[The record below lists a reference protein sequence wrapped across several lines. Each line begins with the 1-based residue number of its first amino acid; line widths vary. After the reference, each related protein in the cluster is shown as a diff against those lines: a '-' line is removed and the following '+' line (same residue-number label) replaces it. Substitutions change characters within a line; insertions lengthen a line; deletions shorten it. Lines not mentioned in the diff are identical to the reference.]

1 MASANRPKAA
11 AEDRGTDARIRI
23 LLVDDSELS
32 RDYVSLVLE
41 QLAGV
46 ELLLASTGAAAL
58 RTITEGGISLVICD
72 YDMPDM
78 SGLQVLRFVRRTR
91 SQIELPFLMLTGS
104 EDPDVKVKAFRLG
117 ANDYIAKHAAPEELL
132 ARVGTQIDLLQA
144 NQRLNDARLRRAEH
158 QKFETIGYLAQ
169 GLAHELNTPA
179 QYIGDNLQFLT
190 ESFEAIAKVVEE
202 LRELSPAGDRERV
215 EAALARADYAYLSE
229 EVPRCIAESKQGIEH
244 VAQIIQ
250 MMREFARP
258 GLPERRPH
266 SLNEIIRGALAVTRG
281 QWHQLAELELEL
293 SEALPQVEC
302 VGVAIK
308 QVVLYAILNA
318 IKAMNR
324 ASLVDSRKNRL
335 RIATGVDGDWALI
348 EIEDTGRGMADA
360 LVQRVMAPVL
370 SSIDSAEPSQALV
383 HARAVVVDQHYGR
396 LEVGSS
402 AAGTTLSIRLP
413 LDLHA
418 REDEADTEDS
428 ATWTDR
434 R

>member
-1 MASANRPKAA
+1 MASVNRAKT
-11 AEDRGTDARIRI
+11 AEPRGAEARIRI

-32 RDYVSLVLE
+32 RDYVALVLE
-41 QLAGV
+41 QVAGA
-46 ELLLASTGAAAL
+46 ELVLASTGGAAL

-91 SQIELPFLMLTGS
+91 SPVELPFLMLTGTD
-104 EDPDVKVKAFRLG
+104 DPEVKVKAFRLG

-144 NQRLNDARLRRAEH
+144 NQRLNDARLSRAEQ

-179 QYIGDNLQFLT
+179 QFIGDNLQFLT
-190 ESFEAIAKVVEE
+190 ESFEALLTITEE
-202 LRELSPAGDRERV
+202 LRTLTSAQDRVRV
-215 EAALARADYAYLSE
+215 EAMLERIQYAYLQE
-229 EVPRCIAESKQGIEH
+229 EIPRCIGESKQGIEH
-244 VAQIIQ
+244 IAQIVQ

-258 GLPERRPH
+258 GLPERRLN

-281 QWHQLAELELEL
+281 QWHQLAELQLEL
-293 SEALPQVEC
+293 SDSLPNVEC

-318 IKAMNR
+318 IKAMVR

-335 RIATGVDGDWALI
+335 RITTRVDADWAVI
-348 EIEDTGRGMADA
+348 EIEDTGRGLADA
-360 LVQRVMAPVL
+360 LVQRVMDPVL
-370 SSIDSAEPSQALV
+370 SSIDTAEPSQALV

-396 LEVGSS
+396 LEIGSS

-418 REDEADTEDS
+418 RDAEADDS
-428 ATWTDR
+428 ASWS
-434 R
+434 